1 MVAVATTATNKAMP
15 ARVIHD
21 VMRMSVSVVRGL
33 AEIRRAACFPA
44 LRLDD
49 QAYS

>member
-1 MVAVATTATNKAMP
+1 
-15 ARVIHD
+15 
-21 VMRMSVSVVRGL
+21 VVRGL